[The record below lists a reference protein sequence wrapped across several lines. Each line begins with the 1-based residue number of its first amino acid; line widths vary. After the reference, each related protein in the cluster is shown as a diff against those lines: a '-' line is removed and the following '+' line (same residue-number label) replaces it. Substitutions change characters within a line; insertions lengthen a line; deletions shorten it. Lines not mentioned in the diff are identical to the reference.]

1 MADFIYMDNAA
12 TTFPKAETTYE
23 AMDDA
28 NRNLAVNA
36 GRGSYALA
44 KRASSVIDEVRVR
57 LCRLMSAETAAEVF
71 LTTSATAAFNQIAN
85 GLSLSK
91 NDIVYVSPFE
101 HNAVM
106 RTLHRLQEINGF
118 TIQELPLKD
127 DICEIDTAK
136 TKYMFSQ
143 NRPTLVCMSH
153 VSNVTGYIL
162 PVNDITEAAKECGAT
177 VVIDGA
183 QACGL
188 IPTDL
193 RKLMCDFYI
202 FAGHKT
208 LYGPFGA
215 AGFFKRIGARL
226 EPVMTGG
233 TGTDSL
239 GLDMPAEGYER
250 YEAGSHNIVAIAG
263 LNASLA
269 ELPTPQEILV
279 REQQLTEQIV
289 QGLGKIQGV
298 RLYVPTAE
306 NHVGIISF
314 NIQGYKA
321 SETGMILD
329 EDYNIA
335 VRTGYHCAPLIHAH
349 LHDEDHA
356 GTVRVSIGR
365 FTTEED
371 IQKLI
376 EAVGE
381 ISKG

>member
-1 MADFIYMDNAA
+1 MAELIYMDNAA
-12 TTFPKAETTYE
+12 TTFPKAAITYR

-44 KRASSVIDEVRVR
+44 KRASSVIDEVRFR

-85 GLSLSK
+85 GLQI
-91 NDIVYVSPFE
+91 NADDNVYVSPFE

-106 RTLHRLQEINGF
+106 RTLHGLQKKIGF
-118 TIQELPLKD
+118 NMHELPLKD
-127 DICEIDTAK
+127 DACEIDIAK
-136 TKYMFSQ
+136 TKYLFSQ
-143 NRPTLVCMSH
+143 DKPSLVCMSH

-162 PVNDITEAAKECGAT
+162 PVQELTETAKECGAI

-193 RKLMCDFYI
+193 RKLMCDFYL

-215 AGFFKRIGARL
+215 AGFFKRIGSSL
-226 EPVMTGG
+226 LPVMTGG

-239 GLDMPAEGYER
+239 NLDMPAEGYER

-263 LNASLA
+263 LNAALT
-269 ELPTPQEILV
+269 ELPAPQEILA

-289 QGLGKIQGV
+289 QGLREIKGV
-298 RLYVPTAE
+298 RMYVPMAE

-356 GTVRVSIGR
+356 GTVRASIGR

-381 ISKG
+381 ISKV